1 MNPWIAKTVILVGT
15 VVMIVIR
22 APHGRRS
29 RSVKVARSH
38 KTPLE
43 TLLLV
48 LAWVGF
54 FVPLIW
60 VVSPAFSFAE
70 YPLRSGPLVAGLTC
84 LAIGLWLF
92 FRSHADLGTN
102 WSVTLELRQEH
113 RLITQGVYR
122 AIRHPMYSA
131 LALYSVGQALVIPNW
146 VAGFSNLIAFALLL
160 ALRLGAEEKMMAE
173 QFGDEYAA
181 YSSRTKRLVPGVW
194 LVVAALIANSTV
206 SAQAPIKVLLLTGQ
220 SNPFHN
226 WAVSSAIVKRQLEA
240 TGRFAVTVATAP
252 PKGTALNQDM
262 SRFTPA
268 FGEHQV
274 VVLDYEGFEFALPVK
289 DALATYVRNGGGLV
303 ILHAANNAFPAWPE
317 FNEMIGVGGWGGFTP
332 GYKSR
337 AQDAGPKIRWRDNGM
352 VLDPDT
358 PGVAQHPKPHDFLL
372 TVRAPNHPIMQGL
385 PPMWLHAADELYANL
400 RGPARN
406 VTILA
411 TATAPLSM
419 PGGTGEHEPIV
430 MTINYGKGRVF
441 HNTLGHVGAKE
452 QEPIAAMNSVDY
464 IVLLQRGT
472 EWAATGTVTLP
483 VPADFPTAE
492 KISIR

>member
-70 YPLRSGPLVAGLTC
+70 YPLRSGPLVVGLTC

-122 AIRHPMYSA
+122 TIRHPMYSA
-131 LALYSVGQALVIPNW
+131 LTLYSVGQALVIPNW
-146 VAGFSNLIAFALLL
+146 VAGFSNVIALAVLL

-181 YSSRTKRLVPGVW
+181 YSARTKRFVPGVW
-194 LVVAALIANSTV
+194 
-206 SAQAPIKVLLLTGQ
+206 
-220 SNPFHN
+220 
-226 WAVSSAIVKRQLEA
+226 
-240 TGRFAVTVATAP
+240 
-252 PKGTALNQDM
+252 
-262 SRFTPA
+262 
-268 FGEHQV
+268 
-274 VVLDYEGFEFALPVK
+274 
-289 DALATYVRNGGGLV
+289 
-303 ILHAANNAFPAWPE
+303 
-317 FNEMIGVGGWGGFTP
+317 
-332 GYKSR
+332 
-337 AQDAGPKIRWRDNGM
+337 
-352 VLDPDT
+352 
-358 PGVAQHPKPHDFLL
+358 
-372 TVRAPNHPIMQGL
+372 
-385 PPMWLHAADELYANL
+385 
-400 RGPARN
+400 
-406 VTILA
+406 
-411 TATAPLSM
+411 
-419 PGGTGEHEPIV
+419 
-430 MTINYGKGRVF
+430 
-441 HNTLGHVGAKE
+441 
-452 QEPIAAMNSVDY
+452 
-464 IVLLQRGT
+464 
-472 EWAATGTVTLP
+472 
-483 VPADFPTAE
+483 
-492 KISIR
+492 